1 MRTNTIITA
10 GILAISAGLVGCG
23 APAANTN
30 ANKPANT
37 NANKPAANAPAN
49 TTAANTAAAPA
60 SDGQVIK
67 LDEAGI
73 MMTVPKGF
81 KFSKDGEDTIVKTE
95 DEGVDIRFTVP
106 KDGDYEKAMGDAG
119 TEIDD
124 YLDDVKIEKKDVK
137 TVVDG
142 MEATTLSGTAK
153 NAGESLVW
161 NLTII
166 KTPKKPVIVNIYAEK
181 ASLDKN
187 GAAVKAFFE
196 SIKKQ

>member
-124 YLDDVKIEKKDVK
+124 YLDDVKIEEGCQNRRRRHGSNHSERNGEERGRVSCLEPDDHKD
-137 TVVDG
+137 
-142 MEATTLSGTAK
+142 
-153 NAGESLVW
+153 
-161 NLTII
+161 
-166 KTPKKPVIVNIYAEK
+166 AEK
-181 ASLDKN
+181 AGYRQYLR
-187 GAAVKAFFE
+187 
-196 SIKKQ
+196 

>member
-49 TTAANTAAAPA
+49 TAAANTAAAPA

>member
-1 MRTNTIITA
+1 
-10 GILAISAGLVGCG
+10 
-23 APAANTN
+23 
-30 ANKPANT
+30 
-37 NANKPAANAPAN
+37 
-49 TTAANTAAAPA
+49 
-60 SDGQVIK
+60 
-67 LDEAGI
+67 

>member
-81 KFSKDGEDTIVKTE
+81 KLSKDGEDTIVKTE

>member
-1 MRTNTIITA
+1 
-10 GILAISAGLVGCG
+10 
-23 APAANTN
+23 
-30 ANKPANT
+30 
-37 NANKPAANAPAN
+37 
-49 TTAANTAAAPA
+49 
-60 SDGQVIK
+60 
-67 LDEAGI
+67 
-73 MMTVPKGF
+73 
-81 KFSKDGEDTIVKTE
+81 
-95 DEGVDIRFTVP
+95 
-106 KDGDYEKAMGDAG
+106 
-119 TEIDD
+119 
-124 YLDDVKIEKKDVK
+124 
-137 TVVDG
+137 

>member
-1 MRTNTIITA
+1 MRTKTIITA

-49 TTAANTAAAPA
+49 TAAANTAAAPA